1 LNKIVSVL
9 KGQSGMEFD
18 WRRPLT
24 AAMLALACLFATAP
38 FASAETR
45 TLKLYYLHT
54 REKAEITF
62 KKDGRYIPSGLKQLN
77 YFLRDWRRNEP
88 TKMDPRLF
96 DLVWEAYRSAG
107 GRDYIHVVSAYRSPA
122 TNSMLR
128 KRGRGVAKQSQ
139 HMLGKAMD
147 FFIPGV
153 KLKNLRN
160 AGLRIQ
166 GGGVGYYPT
175 SGSPFVH
182 MDVGNVRH
190 WPRMSRG
197 ELVSVFPNGKT
208 LHVPTDGKPLP
219 GYEAAV
225 AAYAKRKGAPIAMAS
240 NDTGSGKKGGF
251 FAKLFGGGA
260 DEEEESTTAFADA
273 TPRAAPAKPP
283 VVVAEAKPAPAAP
296 KAPTKASV
304 LEDSMGSGQPPVM
317 TEPEAPAAV
326 EPPKP
331 ETAETIIAAL
341 PLRDV
346 PRPMFAPRPTVD
358 VGVAEAE
365 VAPLTEQ
372 AAAELAAANVEAG
385 VVEDGVPLPMARP
398 AHTPQVQVAE
408 AAPVVDPAATTAMA
422 PRASATKGELAIE
435 TILANQDS
443 NDLTGVP
450 LPMARPGDAVEVA
463 ALAAPT
469 KSLTDE
475 TQVQKADRVAL
486 AGKKPASPRQALRGI
501 EADPVKTVTAG
512 PATTPKAA
520 KPGPNDQKREPKVV
534 QKPVQTATVGRA
546 LSQERALSAKP
557 DGKAF
562 AVATLRD
569 TPTEVYTAGFQQG
582 TKTPDPKRFGGKAV
596 TFMPVAKFQTN

>member
-1 LNKIVSVL
+1 
-9 KGQSGMEFD
+9 M
-18 WRRPLT
+18 
-24 AAMLALACLFATAP
+24 ACLFATAP
-38 FASAETR
+38 FAAAETR

-62 KKDGRYIPSGLKQLN
+62 KKNGRYVPSGLKQLN

-96 DLVWEAYRSAG
+96 DLVWEAYRAAG

-147 FFIPGV
+147 FFVPGV

-190 WPRMSRG
+190 WPRMSRS

-219 GYEAAV
+219 GYDAAV

-240 NDTGSGKKGGF
+240 NDSSGKKGGF

-260 DEEEESTTAFADA
+260 DEEEETGTAFADA
-273 TPRAAPAKPP
+273 TPRAAPAPKA
-283 VVVAEAKPAPAAP
+283 VVVAEAKPAAP
-296 KAPTKASV
+296 KPVPKASV
-304 LEDSMGSGQPPVM
+304 LEDSMGSAQQPVVAAPQAPAAAEPVAAEPAAP
-317 TEPEAPAAV
+317 EPEAP
-326 EPPKP
+326 K
-331 ETAETIIAAL
+331 TAETIVAAL

-346 PRPMFAPRPTVD
+346 PRPMLAPRPSAD
-358 VGVAEAE
+358 VGIAEAE
-365 VAPLTEQ
+365 VAPMTEQ
-372 AAAELAAANVEAG
+372 AAAELAAVNVEQG
-385 VVEDGVPLPMARP
+385 VVEEGVPIPMARP
-398 AHTPQVQVAE
+398 DHTPEVQVAE
-408 AAPVVDPAATTAMA
+408 AAPIAVPAAPNALA
-422 PRASATKGELAIE
+422 PRASATKGEMAIE
-435 TILANQDS
+435 TILSGQEN
-443 NDLTGVP
+443 NDVTGIPV
-450 LPMARPGDAVEVA
+450 PMARPAAPVEMA
-463 ALAAPT
+463 ALAPAPKGQTDEAPT
-469 KSLTDE
+469 RKTD
-475 TQVQKADRVAL
+475 RMAL
-486 AGKKPASPRQALRGI
+486 AGTKPASPRQALRGI
-501 EADPVKTVTAG
+501 EADPVKAVTAG
-512 PATTPKAA
+512 PATTPKGA
-520 KPGPNDQKREPKVV
+520 KPVAGDQKREPKVV
-534 QKPVQTATVGRA
+534 QKPVQTANVGRA
-546 LSQERALSAKP
+546 LSTKKTLSAKP

-562 AVATLRD
+562 AVASLRD
-569 TPTEVYTAGFQQG
+569 APKEVYTAGFRRG
-582 TKTPDPKRFGGKAV
+582 AVTPDPQRFGGKAV
-596 TFMPVAKFQTN
+596 TFMPVAKFGTN

>member
-1 LNKIVSVL
+1 
-9 KGQSGMEFD
+9 
-18 WRRPLT
+18 
-24 AAMLALACLFATAP
+24 MLVMACLFATAP
-38 FASAETR
+38 LASAETR

-96 DLVWEAYRSAG
+96 DLVWEAYRSVG

-153 KLKNLRN
+153 KLKTLRY
-160 AGLRIQ
+160 AGLRLQ

-190 WPRMSRG
+190 WPRMSRS

-208 LHVPTDGKPLP
+208 LHVPTDGRPLP
-219 GYEAAV
+219 GYDVAL

-240 NDTGSGKKGGF
+240 NDGGARKGGF

-273 TPRAAPAKPP
+273 APRTAPTPRAAVA
-283 VVVAEAKPAPAAP
+283 AEATPSATIPAN
-296 KAPTKASV
+296 ASV
-304 LEDSMGSGQPPVM
+304 LEDTMGSAQQPVVAA
-317 TEPEAPAAV
+317 PEAPVAREPEPAAA
-326 EPPKP
+326 P
-331 ETAETIIAAL
+331 ETAETIVAAL

-346 PRPMFAPRPTVD
+346 PRPMFAPRPSVD
-358 VGVAEAE
+358 VGLAEGE
-365 VAPLTEQ
+365 VAPMTEA
-372 AAAELAAANVEAG
+372 AAAELAAANVSEGA
-385 VVEDGVPLPMARP
+385 VEEGVPIPMARP
-398 AHTPQVQVAE
+398 AHTPEIQVA
-408 AAPVVDPAATTAMA
+408 AAPTDATPATTTAMA
-422 PRASATKGELAIE
+422 PGASTSNGEIAIE
-435 TILANQDS
+435 TILANQEDG
-443 NDLTGVP
+443 DVAGIP
-450 LPMARPGDAVEVA
+450 LPMARPSDSVDVASLDAPAVES
-463 ALAAPT
+463 AAPKT
-469 KSLTDE
+469 EQL
-475 TQVQKADRVAL
+475 AL
-486 AGKKPASPRQALRGI
+486 AGVKPASPRQALRGI
-501 EADPVKTVTAG
+501 EADPVKAVTAG
-512 PATTPKAA
+512 PTTTPKSA
-520 KPGPNDQKREPKVV
+520 KPVAGDQKPEPKVV
-534 QKPVQTATVGRA
+534 QKPVQTATVGRV
-546 LSQERALSAKP
+546 LSTNRSLSAKP

-562 AVATLRD
+562 AVASLRD
-569 TPTEVYTAGFQQG
+569 APREVYTAGFQQG
-582 TKTPDPKRFGGKAV
+582 TTTPDPKRFGGKAV
-596 TFMPVAKFQTN
+596 TFMPVAKFETN